1 MDGQAAGLRG
11 QPRLRGRKVDGQGK
25 LRSLAKGRSLLM
37 SSGSAGRGA
46 LWGVGSCASSL
57 SSDSSIGLLTVSC
70 SSGQSS
76 GRRLPYSLRNKQ
88 TTSPRTVEPGGGTAQ
103 GGAGR
108 ARASGRDPL
117 PRGSSAPSWAFR
129 LLQRQLPF
137 QPRRQPRDTGG
148 SLLSR
153 CWSVWLVDTAPAWG
167 WARRPC
173 TATSAYRERHLAGGL
188 WGPAVIEVGL
198 TGRRLVHRLRGG
210 GRHAG
215 GRRGHVP
222 DCS

>member
-1 MDGQAAGLRG
+1 MDGQAAWLRG
-11 QPRLRGRKVDGQGK
+11 QPRLRGRKGDGQGK

-108 ARASGRDPL
+108 AGASGRDPL
-117 PRGSSAPSWAFR
+117 TRGSSAPSWAFR

-137 QPRRQPRDTGG
+137 QPRRQPRDAGGRGGG

-153 CWSVWLVDTAPAWG
+153 CWSVWLIDTAPAWG
-167 WARRPC
+167 WAWGPRAGLSGRETPRPC
-173 TATSAYRERHLAGGL
+173 AATSAYGERHLAGGL
-188 WGPAVIEVGL
+188 
-198 TGRRLVHRLRGG
+198 
-210 GRHAG
+210 
-215 GRRGHVP
+215 P
-222 DCS
+222 DPP

>member
-1 MDGQAAGLRG
+1 MDGQGE
-11 QPRLRGRKVDGQGK
+11 

-37 SSGSAGRGA
+37 CSGSAGRGA

-70 SSGQSS
+70 SSGARVDGYRILCEISKPRLLVPWSQVAEPRREGPQGRGERQGPASAGKQRPLVGVS
-76 GRRLPYSLRNKQ
+76 FAAEAAPVSAAAAAEGRR
-88 TTSPRTVEPGGGTAQ
+88 
-103 GGAGR
+103 
-108 ARASGRDPL
+108 
-117 PRGSSAPSWAFR
+117 
-129 LLQRQLPF
+129 
-137 QPRRQPRDTGG
+137 G

-153 CWSVWLVDTAPAWG
+153 CWSVWLIDTAPAWG
-167 WARRPC
+167 WAWGPRAGLSGRETPRPC
-173 TATSAYRERHLAGGL
+173 AATSAYRERHLAGGL

-210 GRHAG
+210 GRHLG
-215 GRRGHVP
+215 GRRGRIP